1 MTGKVWLQRAFPFVL
16 PPVLW
21 IQQPKRHQC
30 WYHLHTWL
38 CTQSWAKQPFRGAL
52 GRPTDPTVWTHV
64 GVSQKDPVHST
75 QERQG
80 GPITWAIIGSVGN
93 VCGTHHCQG
102 EWRVFFQLTH
112 IHTCGARAYLYT
124 SLYPLPIP
132 CWCLETFSFGYW
144 ILSKPN
150 PNRSEERKKLTKLS
164 CTSVKLNVNIFF
176 SRIFLSGLQ
185 VLVQKAEAIQKH
197 SLN

>member
-21 IQQPKRHQC
+21 TTSMLVPSP
-30 WYHLHTWL
+30 HLAVHSELSQTAF
-38 CTQSWAKQPFRGAL
+38 QRSF
-52 GRPTDPTVWTHV
+52 RPTYWPNGLNTRRCVT
-64 GVSQKDPVHST
+64 
-75 QERQG
+75 E
-80 GPITWAIIGSVGN
+80 GPRPLNTRTPGRSNYLSHNWKCWKCLWHTSLPG
-93 VCGTHHCQG
+93 
-102 EWRVFFQLTH
+102 RVTCFFQLTH